1 MGVDYPAC
9 WATFTLHRWTR
20 EKSVKFSWGEWRWH
34 CKQGKGGQGFTH
46 LTSCLSAPQVILRDL
61 EKYSSQGYVLGY
73 ELGYMKGVLEHVV
86 KTCPHSTHDR
96 EVYIKGYVRGYA
108 QGILYTMQKRAVDG
122 RTNHQTDTK
131 EDYGS
136 DTVGRANKQSKTE
149 KKHDRLEI
157 HGKKCGNEDSM
168 RWIHRLVIELHNHS
182 NPRLFLA
189 F

>member
-1 MGVDYPAC
+1 
-9 WATFTLHRWTR
+9 
-20 EKSVKFSWGEWRWH
+20 
-34 CKQGKGGQGFTH
+34 
-46 LTSCLSAPQVILRDL
+46 
-61 EKYSSQGYVLGY
+61 
-73 ELGYMKGVLEHVV
+73 MKGVLEHVV

-168 RWIHRLVIELHNHS
+168 R
-182 NPRLFLA
+182 
-189 F
+189 